1 MFDSR
6 VGSGADGIQRMD
18 FEPLKV
24 KRPTGLTLLSAGA
37 FLMVLGYS
45 IIALVIISILPRL
58 SDPDV
63 IEAFVNAGVPQW
75 AIDNSRSIMLIGLIQ
90 FVVYAASYLYI
101 SYGFYYG
108 RESARLVAFV
118 VIISIYASI
127 VLSFFIYLN
136 GTINFPNIVSSVI
149 GLAIN
154 TAILWYITQPETVEF
169 FKDIEQGADLEPP
182 FNF

>member
-1 MFDSR
+1 MFDGW
-6 VGSGADGIQRMD
+6 VGSGADGFQRMD

-37 FLMVLGYS
+37 FLMVLGYA
-45 IIALVIISILPRL
+45 IMALAILWMLPRL
-58 SDPDV
+58 NDPDI
-63 IEAFVNAGVPQW
+63 IEVLVNAGVSQW
-75 AIDNSRSIMLIGLIQ
+75 VIENSRWILLLGLVQ

-101 SYGFYYG
+101 SYGFFYG
-108 RESARLVAFV
+108 RELARSLAFV
-118 VIISIYASI
+118 LIIWIYASM
-127 VLSFFIYLN
+127 VLSFFIYSN
-136 GTINFPNIVSSVI
+136 ETINFANIISLLV

-169 FKDIEQGADLEPP
+169 FKDIEQGADLEPT